1 MKHKAIILVSCV
13 MLCLLASG
21 VSANVLSITPASAQH
36 QTGETQ
42 SYDIV
47 LDSAPQGLSGFD
59 ITIAIENSAVAE
71 ITGVSF
77 PAWANPKSNGTV
89 PSSVVWCKAIDLA
102 NQSGMQNIVLCTI
115 TVRAVGTGTTNIN
128 FTSVKLDD
136 TLGGRYSPSLVP
148 SVLTVGGDDIS
159 EVGVY
164 RGGVFYR
171 NGADAIVY
179 GLPTDTPVIGDWN
192 GDHISEV
199 GVYRGGVFYRNGADA
214 VVYGLSTDTPV
225 IGDWNGDGMSEVGVY
240 RDGVFYRNGADAI
253 VYGLSTDTPVIGD
266 WNGDG
271 MSEVGVYRG
280 GVFYRNGADAIV
292 YGLPTDTPII
302 GDWNGD
308 GISEVGVFCGGVFYR
323 NGAEAIVYGLPTDT
337 PIIGKWT

>member
-1 MKHKAIILVSCV
+1 V

-42 SYDIV
+42 SYDVI
-47 LDSAPQGLSGFD
+47 LDSAPQALSGFD
-59 ITIAIENSAVAE
+59 ITIAIENSAVGE

-115 TVRAVGTGTTNIN
+115 TVRAIGTGTTNIN
-128 FTSVKLDD
+128 FTSVKVED
-136 TLGGRYSPSLVP
+136 TVGGKYDPSLVP

-159 EVGVY
+159 EVGVF

-171 NGADAIVY
+171 NGATDIVYGLPTDTPVVGNWNGYGISEVGVFREGVFYRKDATDIVY

-192 GDHISEV
+192 GDGISEV
-199 GVYRGGVFYRNGADA
+199 GVFRDGVFYRNGATDI
-214 VVYGLSTDTPV
+214 VYGLPTDTPV
-225 IGDWNGDGMSEVGVY
+225 IGDWNGDLKSEVGVY
-240 RDGVFYRNGADAI
+240 RGGVFYRNGADAI

-271 MSEVGVYRG
+271 MSEVGVYRD
-280 GVFYRNGADAIV
+280 GVFYRNGATDIV
-292 YGLPTDTPII
+292 YGIATDTP
-302 GDWNGD
+302 
-308 GISEVGVFCGGVFYR
+308 V
-323 NGAEAIVYGLPTDT
+323 
-337 PIIGKWT
+337 IGKWT

>member
-1 MKHKAIILVSCV
+1 MIMKHKAIILVSCV

-253 VYGLSTDTPVIGD
+253 VYGLSTDTPVVGD

-271 MSEVGVYRG
+271 ISEVGVYRG

-292 YGLPTDTPII
+292 YGLSTDTPVI
-302 GDWNGD
+302 G
-308 GISEVGVFCGGVFYR
+308 
-323 NGAEAIVYGLPTDT
+323 T
-337 PIIGKWT
+337 WT